1 MFQKEEGKW
10 LIAVSGGPDS
20 MALLHMCVMAGMEVE
35 AAHVNY
41 HQRDAS
47 DEEEQYVRM
56 WCRENNVVCHV
67 RNETFESAH
76 NFESDAREWRYSFF
90 IDLVHKRK
98 LSGIMT
104 AHHMDDS
111 LETYIM
117 QKEKGLIPSWYGI
130 KRETFF
136 RGVRLI
142 RPLLSFTKKKL
153 EQYCAENGIRYYID
167 QTNLEPVHTRNII
180 RQNISSWPM
189 KQKEALCREIDEE
202 NRKLADTRKQAS
214 LLYEGKKLI
223 LFRYRTAEEEVRLA
237 ALRSLMDP
245 DGTAHYSRRYM
256 QETDQILL
264 RHEDFLI
271 PFGEKEL
278 VQSDGMAY
286 VQQAGKPYAVI
297 LNDLGPRKEKYFTV
311 SEEGS
316 SLDRVAVEKEDFP
329 LTVRSVQ
336 PGDTI
341 LMRFGRKKVHRFF
354 IDRRIPRGKRNTW
367 PVVVNAEGTIVLVPG
382 LGCDANHWK
391 RDHVLFVSRNAIQ

>member
-20 MALLHMCVMAGMEVE
+20 MALLHMCVMAGMQVE

-41 HQRDAS
+41 HQRDAA
-47 DEEEQYVRM
+47 DEEEQYVRT

-76 NFESDAREWRYSFF
+76 NFEADAREWRYSFF
-90 IDLVHKRK
+90 IDLVHERK

-130 KRETFF
+130 KRETLF

-142 RPLLSFTKKKL
+142 RPLLSFTKKQL
-153 EQYCAENGIRYYID
+153 EQYCVQNGIRYYID

-189 KQKEALCREIDEE
+189 KQKEALCREINEA
-202 NRKLADTRKQAS
+202 NRKLLKIRKQAS
-214 LLYEGKKLI
+214 LLYEGKKLV
-223 LFRYRTAEEEVRLA
+223 LSRYRTAEKEVRIT

-245 DGTAHYSRRYM
+245 DGSEHYSRKYM
-256 QETDQILL
+256 QETDHVLL
-264 RHEDFLI
+264 HHEDFLV
-271 PFGEKEL
+271 PFGKREL

-286 VQQAGKPYAVI
+286 VQQAGEPYAVL
-297 LNDLGPRKEKYFTV
+297 LNDLSPRKEQYFAV
-311 SEEGS
+311 AKGGS
-316 SLDRVAVEKEDFP
+316 SLNRVTVDQTDLP

-336 PGDTI
+336 PGDSI
-341 LMRFGRKKVHRFF
+341 MMRFGRKKVHRFF
-354 IDRRIPRGKRNTW
+354 IDRRIPRGRRSTW
-367 PVVVNAEGTIVLVPG
+367 PVVVNAGGTVILVPG
-382 LGCDANHWK
+382 LGCDANHWQK
-391 RDHVLFVSRNAIQ
+391 DIELFVSRNAIQ